1 MKKEIIK
8 KYIKYFGKTA
18 LIPRFQ
24 ITKALVEMKEYGTYE
39 KSCNYCLRSIVDH
52 VWERQ
57 S

>member
-24 ITKALVEMKEYGTYE
+24 IMKALVEMKEYGTYE
-39 KSCNYCLRSIVDH
+39 KSRNYCLRSIVDH